1 MIQVRKMPNGIKKLN
16 MGNRTSRYKITI
28 QDCSL
33 PQKNSHF
40 RYKRTIQDGSLPQKN
55 SHFRYKRTLQDI
67 LIRVQSSKYQG
78 DQSHGLPYSGLMIN

>member
-40 RYKRTIQDGSLPQKN
+40 RYKRT
-55 SHFRYKRTLQDI
+55 LQDI

-78 DQSHGLPYSGLMIN
+78 DQSPGCHIQA